1 METPKNETPDNPT
14 PPTPLEQA
22 RQAIAQAD
30 AIAQR
35 DRNAFEEAIK
45 GFDHAIE
52 ILDKEEDSDT
62 KLHLLGWAEMGKA
75 NAYSNSDT
83 QEGIEKAIAGYQV
96 AIKHF
101 EDIKEPSESNKADIA
116 AVWGNIG
123 HTQSRVPAK
132 ETLEQATQCFRQSI
146 VLLEELPWKDNPR
159 YRHQLAAT
167 WLNLGNAYSRQSNP
181 QKPEQRTV
189 DAYEKALEI
198 IEALDKEETAIGA
211 LVASIRASLGRALMW
226 SAQQEHLNLAIA
238 SFDETIRTLAG
249 IKEKK
254 DPRLVIE
261 MGSAHANRANLFS
274 RAQPN
279 QQTIQETINSSE
291 FALKIATPNEKTHL
305 VAAEISL
312 SARRSYCH
320 AFGMLIGNQPA
331 EKQAELHDK
340 ASDLL
345 EDGLKLVAHWEQKG
359 AQGLRQ
365 SAQHLFHLGCAFYC
379 TQQPHFLPEFIKEN
393 LDLEKP
399 DPIMRQSAEKILEE
413 AIERVKKA
421 DAESEVIPALDDVLQ
436 QVKSAAVAPSEGP
449 STPE

>member
-1 METPKNETPDNPT
+1 VSTPENDPQQETT

-22 RQAIAQAD
+22 RQAIAHAD

-35 DRNAFEEAIK
+35 DRNAYADAAK
-45 GFDHAIE
+45 GFDQAIA
-52 ILDKEEDSDT
+52 ILEGEAESDT

-96 AIKHF
+96 AIKSF
-101 EDIKEPSESNKADIA
+101 EAIKEPSEANKADIA

-123 HTQSRVPAK
+123 HTQSRIPAK
-132 ETLEQATQCFRQSI
+132 ETLEQATDCFRQSI
-146 VLLEELPWKDNPR
+146 ALLEELPWKDNPR

-167 WLNLGNAYSRQSNP
+167 WLNLGNAYSRQSHP
-181 QKPEQRTV
+181 QKPEQRTI

-198 IEALDKEETAIGA
+198 IKELDKEESAIGA
-211 LVASIRASLGRALMW
+211 LAASIRASFGRALMW
-226 SAQQEHLNLAIA
+226 SAEQEHLNLAIS
-238 SFDETIRTLAG
+238 SFDETIRILAG

-279 QQTIQETINSSE
+279 QQTIQETIRSAE
-291 FALKIATPNEKTHL
+291 FALKIASPNEKTHL
-305 VAAEISL
+305 LAAEISL

-320 AFGMLIGNQPA
+320 AFGILIGNQPA
-331 EKQAELHDK
+331 DKQEELHDK

-345 EDGLKLVAHWEQKG
+345 EDGLKLVEHWEQKG
-359 AQGLRQ
+359 AQGLQQ

-379 TQQPHFLPEFIKEN
+379 TQQPHFLPEFVKEN
-393 LDLEKP
+393 LNLEKP
-399 DPIMRQSAEKILEE
+399 DEIMRQSAEKIVAE

-421 DAESEVIPALDDVLQ
+421 DAGDSEVAAALGQTLETLRAATPKKDA
-436 QVKSAAVAPSEGP
+436 SAS
-449 STPE
+449 